1 MGYNPAIDAFNAAM
15 EAGARRR
22 QQDLDLEA
30 GQQRLDEARLGQNS
44 RVSRLD
50 SDSRIA
56 RTAAEVAEGTK
67 GANIKIAYNTATQG
81 DLRNQDMAVDLGE
94 KRETSAPRVASQNAG
109 FEANRAQAPISTQR
123 ATLEQSERAA
133 TSPSRV
139 QATIGQN
146 QNTAQDAELK
156 FEREVIKLYDEG
168 RNAEAEELAR
178 RTGKQIP
185 DAVKNDA
192 ALRNTIKRAYEDA
205 ERWYPDSPARQKK
218 HVQTIMQETQRR
230 GPTNTTPTSPRFDDL
245 PGLPAP
251 QESKLNSKN
260 TTPLQQNVDF
270 LKQRGIAKDDNEAFR
285 LLNQSKNDPTQLF
298 KDLYQA
304 EYKVRIDAAKGPG
317 GFGGLDNAKLA
328 QADAE
333 ALAATKAKLKLI
345 KESAAQLGDQ
355 PLPAG
360 PQALTNAPA
369 AAPAAPA
376 PAPAAPPADTR
387 SRYERIAPFFLGG
400 KAAPEAPTA
409 PTAPT
414 APAVSP
420 SGVLDG
426 RSLQGAPAKQQER
439 VPTTTQQPTTA
450 PAQPLSMDEVQRRAS
465 GASPEQVREQA
476 RAAIAAGK
484 DRSAV
489 LQRLQQLGIDTSGL

>member
-30 GQQRLDEARLGQNS
+30 GQQRLDEARLGQGS

-139 QATIGQN
+139 QSTISTN

-156 FEREVIKLYDEG
+156 FEKEIIKLYDEG

-230 GPTNTTPTSPRFDDL
+230 GPANTTQTSPRFDDL

-251 QESKLNSKN
+251 QETKRDSKTS
-260 TTPLQQNVDF
+260 TPLIMNMDA
-270 LKQRGIAKDDNEAFR
+270 LKARGIAKDDTDAFW
-285 LLNQSKNDPTQLF
+285 LLNQSKNDAQATIKELF
-298 KDLYQA
+298 KA
-304 EYKVRIDAAKGPG
+304 EYKTRVDAAKGPG
-317 GFGGLDNAKLA
+317 GYGTVSTEKLKEISDESMKAAMATTQQLRTLA
-328 QADAE
+328 QE
-333 ALAATKAKLKLI
+333 YGGQIPNVSGAAT
-345 KESAAQLGDQ
+345 
-355 PLPAG
+355 LPA
-360 PQALTNAPA
+360 PT
-369 AAPAAPA
+369 APA

-400 KAAPEAPTA
+400 KAAPGAPTA

-439 VPTTTQQPTTA
+439 VPTTTQQPTTP